1 MEIMSSKD
9 DKTLPELPV
18 EISEGVWFKQDNV
31 FFTPK
36 AQVSLFLYY
45 TDCNLTGS
53 TINVLQAKIWEK
65 LF

>member
-45 TDCNLTGS
+45 TEYSNEFNLNLYFFL
-53 TINVLQAKIWEK
+53 I
-65 LF
+65 LFHF

>member
-45 TDCNLTGS
+45 TEYPNEFNLYLYFFL
-53 TINVLQAKIWEK
+53 I
-65 LF
+65 LFHF

>member
-1 MEIMSSKD
+1 MASKD

-18 EISEGVWFKQDNV
+18 EISEGVWFKQDNI

-36 AQVSLFLYY
+36 AQVSLFLYFA
-45 TDCNLTGS
+45 DCDLIGS
-53 TINVLQAKIWEK
+53 TVNTLHAKIWEK